1 MNKQETIEL
10 LKKNLCIFC
19 KTPLKYYDGC
29 LGYEAMK
36 CSCGLTVDHNGI
48 HLE

>member
-1 MNKQETIEL
+1 M
-10 LKKNLCIFC
+10 
-19 KTPLKYYDGC
+19 KYYDGA

-36 CSCGLTVDHNGI
+36 CRCGLTVDHNGI

>member
-1 MNKQETIEL
+1 MKEETIQIL
-10 LKKNLCIFC
+10 YTIKGIK
-19 KTPLKYYDGC
+19 P
-29 LGYEAMK
+29 YEAMK